1 MHPEIIRKIKLL
13 RGYLD
18 DLREYTAL
26 PLEKILENKDKLR
39 SMERCFQL
47 MTDEAFDVN
56 GALAYQLGK
65 KIPEDNKST
74 FYELSEL
81 GILEKDFANAI
92 AESAKTRNEL
102 THNYE
107 KVQKSEMVDN
117 MKRFADMYEKYIK
130 ILIDRFIPK
139 E

>member
-1 MHPEIIRKIKLL
+1 MK
-13 RGYLD
+13 
-18 DLREYTAL
+18 
-26 PLEKILENKDKLR
+26 NKDKLR

-47 MTDEAFDVN
+47 MADEAFDVN

-81 GILEKDFANAI
+81 GVLDKEFSSAI

-107 KVQKSEMVDN
+107 KFQKSVMIEN
-117 MKRFADMYEKYIK
+117 MKKFADMYEKYIR
-130 ILIDRFIPK
+130 ILTDKFVVSA
-139 E
+139 

>member
-13 RGYLD
+13 KVYLD
-18 DLREYTAL
+18 DLREYTVL
-26 PLEKILENKDKLR
+26 SMEDILENKDKLR

-47 MTDEAFDVN
+47 MTDGAFDVN
-56 GALAYQLGK
+56 GALAYQISK

-74 FYELSEL
+74 FYELSDL
-81 GILEKDFANAI
+81 GILDKDFANSI
-92 AESAKTRNEL
+92 AESAKARNEL

-117 MKRFADMYEKYIK
+117 IKRFADMYEKYIK
-130 ILIDRFIPK
+130 ILIDKFIPK